1 MVSLH
6 KVVLLDILFIEY
18 IIQLFAVVYAENHRK
33 SSMCILQQ
41 HADNILCK
49 YALEVYIKNE
59 QTLYS
64 TQNFLTEKL

>member
-6 KVVLLDILFIEY
+6 KVVLLDILFI
-18 IIQLFAVVYAENHRK
+18 A
-33 SSMCILQQ
+33 
-41 HADNILCK
+41 ILCK

-64 TQNFLTEKL
+64 THNFLTEKL